1 VTPQEV
7 YDLLHGHVREFGQ
20 ARVDRYRAEA
30 GLRLRQM
37 KGETT
42 ALLRWVAANRERI
55 EENVAWAEARSE
67 LPTETEARN
76 GIRTAVQDALGTHVR
91 MGGYQG
97 TTPYTEVSA
106 PGHRVSVGTD
116 YLGDKAGI
124 RVSIEIRTSP
134 KDKPVYFPWEPTPE
148 QIKRGKQYW
157 DAERKY
163 THRPS
168 TDDERAARDKQPLS
182 EIAFL
187 LPVVVPAFGGGGYNA
202 PRTIT
207 DAQFR
212 AEVAADKN
220 GYLYRNWAAGGY
232 GSENLNAAAPVSD
245 EEARERAREE
255 RLKRGTAKDAGGTSR
270 LTVPL
275 LESGE
280 ATFSVAF
287 IHKPSTYGTEL
298 RRTVPGVTLE
308 TLADTIYNMVG
319 VGFPASPYFHG

>member
-1 VTPQEV
+1 MTAAEV
-7 YDLLHGHVREFGQ
+7 YALLHGHVREFGQ
-20 ARVDRYRAEA
+20 ARVDTYRAKA
-30 GLRLRQM
+30 GLRIREM

-42 ALLRWVAANRERI
+42 ALLRWFAANRERI

-76 GIRTAVQDALGTHVR
+76 GILTAVKDALGTHVK
-91 MGGYQG
+91 MYGNK
-97 TTPYTEVSA
+97 PYPEVSA
-106 PGHRVSVGTD
+106 PGHSVSVGTD
-116 YLGDKAGI
+116 YLGANAGI
-124 RVSIEIRTSP
+124 RVSIEIRTV

-163 THRPS
+163 THIPS
-168 TDDERAARDKQPLS
+168 KDEERAARDKQPLS
-182 EIAFL
+182 EIVFL

-202 PRTIT
+202 PTTIT
-207 DAQFR
+207 DAQFH
-212 AEVAADKN
+212 AEVAADKQ
-220 GYLYRNWAAGGY
+220 GYLYRDWTAEY
-232 GSENLNAAAPVSD
+232 GSEKAATPVSD
-245 EEARERAREE
+245 EVARGRALDA
-255 RLKRGTAKDAGGTSR
+255 RLKRGTAKDAGGTGR

-287 IHKPSTYGTEL
+287 IHKPSSTYGTEL

-308 TLADTIYNMVG
+308 TLADTIYNMIG
-319 VGFPASPYFHG
+319 VGFPASPYFQG